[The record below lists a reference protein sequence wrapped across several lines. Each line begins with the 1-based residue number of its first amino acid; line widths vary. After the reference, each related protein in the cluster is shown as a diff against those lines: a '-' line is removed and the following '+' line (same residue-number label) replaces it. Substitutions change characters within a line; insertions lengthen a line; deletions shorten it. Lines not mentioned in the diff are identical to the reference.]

1 MPKKTIDQELNDLL
15 LQYSKKD
22 ISEQAVREVFIR
34 DILNVFENAQKAKKT
49 GATVMTEQASMY
61 DPKTDKVK
69 VRPKAV

>member
-22 ISEQAVREVFIR
+22 ISEQVVREVFIR
-34 DILNVFENAQKAKKT
+34 DILNVFENAQKSKKS
-49 GATVMTEQASMY
+49 GATVMTHQASAY